1 MVLPGGEWSGSSAA
15 RSRVETD
22 RFYDESHSQAGAM
35 KIKGNVAWLGMMA
48 MLLLG
53 GSLRAAA
60 PAQGQW
66 RLVWSDEFNGV
77 DGSQPDLAKWDF
89 DTGGNGWG
97 NKELE
102 SYTSRLENVQQR
114 GGNLVITAIR
124 ERYTGLDGMTRP
136 YTSARLTTKGQ
147 FAQAYGRFE
156 ARMKLPLGKGI
167 WPAFW
172 MLGANND
179 DVRWPACG
187 EIDMMENIGEP
198 GRIYSTLHGP
208 GYSGAKGISEPY
220 NLPAG
225 EGVNTD
231 FHVYAVEWEPERI
244 RFYLDDR
251 LIVERTPKDLPP
263 ETKWVYDHPFFLI
276 LNVAVGGE
284 WPGYPD
290 ETTMFPQSMLVDYV
304 RVYRKEK

>member
-1 MVLPGGEWSGSSAA
+1 
-15 RSRVETD
+15 
-22 RFYDESHSQAGAM
+22 M
-35 KIKGNVAWLGMMA
+35 KIKRNVAWLGMMA
-48 MLLLG
+48 ILLLG
-53 GSLRAAA
+53 GSFRAAA
-60 PAQGQW
+60 APLQTQW
-66 RLVWSDEFNGV
+66 KLVWSDEFNSV
-77 DGSQPDLAKWDF
+77 DGSLPDLAKWDF

-102 SYTSRLENVQQR
+102 TYTSRLENVQQR

-124 ERYTGLDGMTRP
+124 ERYTGLDAMTRS

-147 FAQAYGRFE
+147 FAQAYGRFQ

-179 DVRWPACG
+179 AVRWPACG

-208 GYSGAKGISEPY
+208 GYSGAKGISAPY
-220 NLPAG
+220 DLPAG

-244 RFYLDDR
+244 RFYLDDK

-263 ETKWVYDHPFFLI
+263 GTKWVYDHPFFLI

-304 RVYRKEK
+304 RVYRKER

>member
-1 MVLPGGEWSGSSAA
+1 MKTRWRIARCGAA
-15 RSRVETD
+15 ALFGLVCVARL
-22 RFYDESHSQAGAM
+22 AGAPVSAE
-35 KIKGNVAWLGMMA
+35 KSPWKLI
-48 MLLLG
+48 
-53 GSLRAAA
+53 
-60 PAQGQW
+60 
-66 RLVWSDEFNGV
+66 WSDEFNGV
-77 DGSQPDLAKWDF
+77 DRSPPNLAKWTY
-89 DTGGNGWG
+89 DTGGGGWG

-102 SYTSRLENVQQR
+102 SYTSRLENAQQR

-124 ERYTGLDGMTRP
+124 ERYIGLDGITRP

-179 DVRWPACG
+179 EERWPGCG
-187 EIDMMENIGEP
+187 EIDVMENIGEV
-198 GRIYSTLHGP
+198 GHIYSTLHGP
-208 GYSGAKGISEPY
+208 GYSGAKGISAPY
-220 NLPAG
+220 ELSAG
-225 EGVNTD
+225 ETVNTD

-263 ETKWVYDHPFFLI
+263 GTKWVYDHPFFLI

-290 ETTMFPQSMLVDYV
+290 DTAVFPQKMLVDYV
-304 RVYRKEK
+304 RVYRKDR

>member
-1 MVLPGGEWSGSSAA
+1 MS
-15 RSRVETD
+15 VEDRRCRDACAD
-22 RFYDESHSQAGAM
+22 RFYDGPHSQAGGM
-35 KIKGNVAWLGMMA
+35 KRKRNVAWLGMMA

-53 GSLRAAA
+53 GSFRAQAA

-66 RLVWSDEFNGV
+66 KLVWSDEFNGV
-77 DGSQPDLAKWDF
+77 DGSPPDLAKWDF
-89 DTGGNGWG
+89 ATGGNGWG

-102 SYTSRLENVQQR
+102 TYTSRLENVQQR

-179 DVRWPACG
+179 EVRWPACG

-220 NLPAG
+220 NLPVG
-225 EGVNTD
+225 EGVNTG

-284 WPGYPD
+284 WPGSPD